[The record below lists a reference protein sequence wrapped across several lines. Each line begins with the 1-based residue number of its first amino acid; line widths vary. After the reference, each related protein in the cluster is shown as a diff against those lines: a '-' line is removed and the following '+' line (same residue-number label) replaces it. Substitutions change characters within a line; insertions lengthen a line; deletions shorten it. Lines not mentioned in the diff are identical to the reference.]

1 MKISGNCFDPL
12 LWASITCLLFCCMA
26 MGQAPTCTQLTFPA
40 DGDTGVA
47 LSTDLE
53 WDASPLATGYVLL
66 VGTSIGGRDILDNVN
81 VGNVTEY
88 SLSSDLPASQN
99 IHVAIIPYNDQG
111 LNGSCDEVI
120 FSTLSLDGLPGCA
133 TFTSP
138 GHAAQDVALT
148 PNLSWDSAID
158 ATGYFLTIGTTTGNN
173 IILNG
178 EDVGNITNYISPR
191 LLENTTYYVAIIPYN
206 DIGVAT
212 GCGVQSSFTT
222 GGSSQDIIGCTS
234 LLNPTDGATNVPVST
249 GISWASETDVLGY
262 FLTVGTTSNG
272 NDILRDLDVG
282 NTTSYQFSSD
292 LPRGTT
298 IFVTINPYT
307 DKGRAENCIEESF
320 TIEFPLPTSDDLG
333 VPSFFTP
340 NNDGFND
347 TWTVSSS
354 PDISIQNISVF
365 NRFGKLIKQLSPDQS
380 WDGTFNGRNLP
391 SDSYW
396 YSVELTNG
404 PSLKGFFALKR

>member
-1 MKISGNCFDPL
+1 
-12 LWASITCLLFCCMA
+12 MA
-26 MGQAPTCTQLTFPA
+26 VGQAPTCTQLTFPA
-40 DGDTGVA
+40 DGDTDVA

-66 VGTSIGGRDILDNVN
+66 AGTSIGGRDILDNVN

-88 SLSSDLPASQN
+88 SFDADLPPLQN

-111 LNGSCDEVI
+111 LNGSCAEVV
-120 FSTLSLDGLPGCA
+120 FTTLSLDGLPGCA
-133 TFTSP
+133 DFTSP
-138 GHAAQDVALT
+138 GHAAQDVSLT
-148 PNLSWDSAID
+148 PNLSWDAATD
-158 ATGYFLTIGTTTGNN
+158 ATGYLLTIGTTTGNN

-178 EDVGNITNYISPR
+178 EDVGNITNYTSPR
-191 LLENTTYYVAIIPYN
+191 LLENTTYYVAIVPYN

-222 GGSSQDIIGCTS
+222 RGSSQDIIGCTS
-234 LLNPTDGATNVPVST
+234 LLNPTNGATNVPIST
-249 GISWASETDVLGY
+249 GLSWASETGVLGY
-262 FLTVGTTSNG
+262 FLTVGTNSNG
-272 NDILRDLDVG
+272 NDVLWNLDVG
-282 NTTSYQFSSD
+282 NTTSYQFSND

-298 IFVTINPYT
+298 IFVKIIPYT

-320 TIEFPLPTSDDLG
+320 ITEFPMPTFDDLG

-347 TWTVSSS
+347 TWTVSPS
-354 PDISIQNISVF
+354 PDISIQNISIF
-365 NRFGKLIKQLSPDQS
+365 NRFGKLIKQFSPDQG

-396 YSVELTNG
+396 YSVKLTNG